1 LLSFSHQLKL
11 YYICLYLQG
20 FFLCFHLVVSNLD
33 LKFVFN
39 FFCYR
44 MRDGS
49 LVSVF
54 YTCIYSFLQHH
65 LLKRISFLQH
75 DLGICVENQKGTA
88 MCIYFWII
96 YCIPLI
102 SMSVFMSCSFC

>member
-1 LLSFSHQLKL
+1 LPISSRVFPMFSSS
-11 YYICLYLQG
+11 G
-20 FFLCFHLVVSNLD
+20 FKFRF
-33 LKFVFN
+33 KFKTRFVFN